1 MASDFIPLAKRHCGE
16 KSPHIQPSIIA
27 NSQLCQRVRKIL
39 TDDSVT
45 VNDNEDIVTYLQN
58 KFPDCRKKKKSV
70 LRIQIQSAI
79 AQINTEDYPAA
90 DAKPRKSLN
99 SSLSDMYGNNNQQSS
114 KRNDNKNNQIQ
125 TPQAKVKVKKSE
137 PESTIKKFELQPKIK
152 FSDLGGIDPVV
163 EQILEMVYHLRHP
176 QKFAK
181 LGISPPKGFLIQGPH
196 GTGKTSIVEALAN
209 EINVSL
215 FGCASTELVSGV
227 SGETEA
233 KIRDL
238 FSVAKANQPCIL
250 FIDEIDT
257 ICPRRDQSSREM
269 EKRMASQLM
278 MCLDSIEPNGQV
290 VVIGVT
296 NRPDALDPALRTRL
310 EEEIA
315 LGMPDSDA
323 RHSIITILTRGIKM
337 SPNVDLKSIA
347 RNSPGFVG
355 SDLKFLVR
363 RAAYICL
370 KRGDQAGHFDG
381 KMEIE
386 DDVDSSDQ
394 LQIESEDFIEAL
406 QQVQPSAKRE
416 GFATVPNVSWT
427 DIGALSEAREELQL
441 SILAPLKYPDDV
453 ATLEMQTS
461 VGILL
466 CGPPGCGKT
475 LLAKA
480 IANESELNFISVKG
494 PELLNMYVGES
505 ERAVRAAFRRAKN
518 FKPCVLFFDEIDAL
532 CRKRSDEAGSS
543 AVSSSVVNQLL
554 TEMDGLES
562 RSCILLAATNRPDI
576 LDPAILRPGRFD
588 QVIYVGLPEQSERYE
603 ILKAIT
609 KNGTHP
615 PCDESVDLFKI
626 SSDSRTEG
634 FTGADLQSLVNQA
647 KKSALKDRVF
657 GRIKEDESVKLK
669 GIHFE
674 EAFNNVKPSV
684 SKSEMVK
691 YERMKE
697 KYKRQ

>member
-1 MASDFIPLAKRHCGE
+1 MDKRSSQGNDFIPLAKKYCSDNPPHQ
-16 KSPHIQPSIIA
+16 SPTIP
-27 NSQLCQRVRKIL
+27 NSQLITRVKKL
-39 TDDSVT
+39 LSDDSIVLE
-45 VNDNEDIVTYLQN
+45 DNEDMVKYLQD
-58 KFPDCRKKKKSV
+58 KFPDYRKKKKST
-70 LRIQIQSAI
+70 LRFQIQSAI
-79 AQINTEDYPAA
+79 NQINSEEYPVTKG
-90 DAKPRKSLN
+90 KPRKSLN
-99 SSLSDMYGNNNQQSS
+99 SSISDMYSMNNKQV
-114 KRNDNKNNQIQ
+114 DVQ
-125 TPQAKVKVKKSE
+125 TPAPTTPKLKVKKTDNE
-137 PESTIKKFELQPKIK
+137 QTVRKFELKPKIS
-152 FSDLGGIDPVV
+152 FSDLGGIEPVV
-163 EQILEMVYHLRHP
+163 EQILEMVYHLQHP
-176 QKFAK
+176 EKFSR

-196 GTGKTSIVEALAN
+196 GTGKTCIVEAIAN
-209 EINVSL
+209 EINVPL

-238 FSVAKANQPCIL
+238 FAVAKANQPCIL

-323 RHSIITILTRGIKM
+323 RHSILGILTRGVKM
-337 SPNVDLKSIA
+337 SPKIDLKSIA

-355 SDLKFLVR
+355 SDLKYLVR

-370 KRGDQAGHFDG
+370 KRGDQQGQTG
-381 KMEIE
+381 NSKMEVE
-386 DDVDSSDQ
+386 GDSGDQ
-394 LQIESEDFIEAL
+394 LQLEEEDFAEAL

-416 GFATVPNVSWT
+416 GFATVPNVSWN

-441 SILAPLKYPDDV
+441 SILAPLKYPEDV

-532 CRKRSDEAGSS
+532 CRKRSDDATGS

-588 QVIYVGLPEQSERYE
+588 QVVYVGLPQQSERYE
-603 ILKAIT
+603 ILRAIT
-609 KNGTHP
+609 KNGIHP
-615 PCDESVDLFKI
+615 PCDSSVDLVKI
-626 SSDSRTEG
+626 SSDPRTEG

-657 GRIKEDESVKLK
+657 GRINPEQSMKLSAS
-669 GIHFE
+669 HFE
-674 EAFNNVKPSV
+674 DAFNTVKPSV
-684 SKSEMVK
+684 SRAEMAK

-697 KYKRQ
+697 KYSRNK